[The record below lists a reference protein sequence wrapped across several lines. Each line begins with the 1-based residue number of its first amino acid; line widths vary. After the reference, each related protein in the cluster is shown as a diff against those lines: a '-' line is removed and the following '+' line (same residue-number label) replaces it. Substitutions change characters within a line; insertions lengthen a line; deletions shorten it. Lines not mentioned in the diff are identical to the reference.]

1 MIMTRSRETG
11 AGAPGRAGWGADGD
25 QLANL
30 IGSIRSVTTRRMT
43 WSRTADV
50 VAERLSRNLPSPDVL
65 THAQRE
71 GNREHA
77 QTHLL
82 HAEADGSFSVV
93 ALVLRPGQ
101 STPIHDHVTWCAF
114 GVIQGAEREERY
126 AQGQAGHLEL
136 AAISANLVRDVDGL
150 APPGDIHL
158 VRNDDVPA
166 AISLHIY
173 GTDVS
178 RLGTSVRRVY
188 GAPVRS
194 GRVLVRPP
202 TARRPEQA
210 TGDHARRRGPRR
222 SRPHPA

>member
-1 MIMTRSRETG
+1 MKNSLLLARDTEVG
-11 AGAPGRAGWGADGD
+11 PPGLAGWSGPDD

-30 IGSIRSVTTRRMT
+30 VGAVRSVTTRRLT
-43 WSRTADV
+43 WTRTADL
-50 VAERLSRNLPSPDVL
+50 VAGRLARNLPSPDVL
-65 THAQRE
+65 TQAQRAGDPE
-71 GNREHA
+71 QA
-77 QTHLL
+77 KTHLL

-101 STPIHDHVTWCAF
+101 STPIHDHVTWCVF

-126 AQGQAGHLEL
+126 VVRQDGFLEL
-136 AAISANLVRDVDGL
+136 AGVSVNLVADVDGL

-158 VRNDDVPA
+158 VRNEDVPA

-188 GAPVRS
+188 DAPVRS
-194 GRVLVRPP
+194 GVR
-202 TARRPEQA
+202 
-210 TGDHARRRGPRR
+210 
-222 SRPHPA
+222 